1 MEFCE
6 TLRELIE
13 NKEITQKQLAIE
25 LNVAT
30 STIGSY
36 VQGVREPDFHT
47 LKRIAQ
53 YFHVT
58 IDYLLNNH
66 IDITQNQA
74 EDRLLS
80 IFRSLTP
87 DQQEIYIEQGKAM
100 IRVNNKKDAISL
112 KSTS

>member
-6 TLRELIE
+6 TLRELID
-13 NKEITQKQLAIE
+13 NKEITQKQLAID